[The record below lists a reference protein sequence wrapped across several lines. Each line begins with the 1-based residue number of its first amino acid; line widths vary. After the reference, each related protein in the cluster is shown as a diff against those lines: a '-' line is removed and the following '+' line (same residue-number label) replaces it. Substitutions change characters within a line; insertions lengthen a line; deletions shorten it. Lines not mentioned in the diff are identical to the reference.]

1 MGIKRTELIR
11 QIDLW
16 PSKWCFRSK
25 IGQKRQKYRKP
36 NFPLYFWQNP
46 LYFFNG
52 LLGSLNGLKWIFCR
66 KQTLSKIQFHIGIHL
81 NEIQILHFEN
91 MLTPNDHSMRAAFNT
106 TELRQ
111 QFLYNGVQ
119 NAFQCIFLSKMT
131 HPKQINFG
139 WVKFM
144 ESNGY
149 GSTEP
154 LPINL
159 TVQ

>member
-16 PSKWCFRSK
+16 PSKQFFRNK

-66 KQTLSKIQFHIGIHL
+66 KQTLSKIQFYIGIHL
-81 NEIQILHFEN
+81 SEIQNLNFAKYDNPYCPCCINIIKIFRIEIYSNPLASSFQEN
-91 MLTPNDHSMRAAFNT
+91 KFAVYMLS
-106 TELRQ
+106 
-111 QFLYNGVQ
+111 
-119 NAFQCIFLSKMT
+119 
-131 HPKQINFG
+131 
-139 WVKFM
+139 
-144 ESNGY
+144 
-149 GSTEP
+149 
-154 LPINL
+154 
-159 TVQ
+159 